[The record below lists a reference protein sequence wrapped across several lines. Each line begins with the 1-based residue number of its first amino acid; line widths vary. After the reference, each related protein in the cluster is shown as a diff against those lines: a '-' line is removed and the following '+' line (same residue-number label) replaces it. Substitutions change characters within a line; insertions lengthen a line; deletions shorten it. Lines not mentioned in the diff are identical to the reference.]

1 VIAPEAPTGRLI
13 RQAVL
18 DDQADGQLDDP
29 LRGVTSGGGQ
39 VAAVGVEVPAAAGA
53 VMLGVG
59 QDDVA
64 GPPGGQVAE
73 VVEGPLKDPVAV
85 GAMAAMQAGAASI
98 VAATLAEL
106 GPRQV
111 LDAGDPLGGI
121 GQIFSGSGQ
130 VAVLL

>member
-1 VIAPEAPTGRLI
+1 
-13 RQAVL
+13 
-18 DDQADGQLDDP
+18 
-29 LRGVTSGGGQ
+29 
-39 VAAVGVEVPAAAGA
+39 
-53 VMLGVG
+53 MLGVG